1 MCKEY
6 KYLRPI
12 SECSVARTPSL
23 KRFYRHHR
31 VYQNEFKIQKGMMKG
46 KDLNEIP
53 IAMQRNVNTS
63 ISMDILFCLV
73 FK

>member
-1 MCKEY
+1 M
-6 KYLRPI
+6 
-12 SECSVARTPSL
+12 
-23 KRFYRHHR
+23 
-31 VYQNEFKIQKGMMKG
+31 YQNEFKIQKGMMKG